1 MIRRAFANLPTFRF
15 VGFSTC
21 WLVGKL
27 ESWRDEPEGGSG
39 AGARSQHSRKKGGEH
54 TRLYLSPVKGR
65 RRKEVCPPIVT
76 EQDAEKSEE

>member
-39 AGARSQHSRKKGGEH
+39 AGARSQHSRKKRGWAH
-54 TRLYLSPVKGR
+54 PPLSFPVKGR

-76 EQDAEKSEE
+76 EQGAEKSEE